1 MRKIRDYFDM
11 IFTAVVCFVINLFSG
26 KSVKNS
32 MDKNQDVLSYAK
44 RNRDSVPTECGKCGT
59 ETEKRTE
66 SVYFSPGDFLKKVF
80 FWMQGPGD
88 RKRHLDDTDFAACA
102 NAHGRSPDS
111 CPGSDNVMHTAFSE
125 VSP

>member
-1 MRKIRDYFDM
+1 MRKLRDYFDM
-11 IFTAVVCFVINLFSG
+11 IFTAVVCFVISLFSG
-26 KSVKNS
+26 KSVKDS

-44 RNRDSVPTECGKCGT
+44 RNRDSVPTEYGKCGT

-66 SVYFSPGDFLKKVF
+66 TAYFSPGDFLKRVF

-88 RKRHLDDTDFAACA
+88 RKDHLDDTDFAVCA
-102 NAHGRSPDS
+102 YAHGWSPDS
-111 CPGSDNVMHTAFSE
+111 DPGSDNIMHAAFSE

>member
-32 MDKNQDVLSYAK
+32 MDKNHNVLSYAK

-102 NAHGRSPDS
+102 NAHGRSPDAR
-111 CPGSDNVMHTAFSE
+111 PGSDNVMHVAFSE